1 MELSL
6 ASLDSE
12 LWKRYSSAYG
22 DISPGISKL
31 LDASLEDGERREILE
46 EIFEAVSHQMS
57 FYPAFWLAL
66 PYLDQELDR
75 EKEFEE

>member
-31 LDASLEDGERREILE
+31 LDASTVQKASTLSMHYI
-46 EIFEAVSHQMS
+46 
-57 FYPAFWLAL
+57 
-66 PYLDQELDR
+66 
-75 EKEFEE
+75 